1 MMVDIGQIVA
11 IIAATVAGL
20 VAFIKGIEYLG
31 GKINRCAMK
40 WFEHGLEPVNRKL
53 DGLDRKLTD
62 VDLSACK
69 NFLVRFLSDVEQGN
83 PIDEVEKERFYETY
97 QHYTDDLHQNTYIH
111 DKVERL
117 KKQGKL

>member
-1 MMVDIGQIVA
+1 MTVDIGQIVA

-20 VAFIKGIEYLG
+20 VAFLKGIEYLG
-31 GKINRCAMK
+31 GKISRAAMK

-111 DKVERL
+111 DKVESL

>member
-1 MMVDIGQIVA
+1 MTVDIGQIIA

-31 GKINRCAMK
+31 GKISRAAMK

-111 DKVERL
+111 DKVESL

>member
-1 MMVDIGQIVA
+1 MTVDIGQIVA

-31 GKINRCAMK
+31 EKINRWAMK
-40 WFEHGLEPVNRKL
+40 WLENGLKPVNQKL

-69 NFLVRFLSDVEQGN
+69 NFLVRFLADVEQGN

-97 QHYTDDLHQNTYIH
+97 QHYTEDLHQNTYIH
-111 DKVERL
+111 DKVESL

>member
-1 MMVDIGQIVA
+1 MTVDIGQIVA

-20 VAFIKGIEYLG
+20 VAFLKGIEYLG
-31 GKINRCAMK
+31 GKISRAAMK

-69 NFLVRFLSDVEQGN
+69 NFLVRFLSDVEQAN

-111 DKVERL
+111 DKVESL

>member
-1 MMVDIGQIVA
+1 MTVDIGQIVA

-20 VAFIKGIEYLG
+20 VAFLKGIEYLG
-31 GKINRCAMK
+31 GKISRAAMK

-53 DGLDRKLTD
+53 DGLDRKLAD

-111 DKVERL
+111 DKVESL

>member
-1 MMVDIGQIVA
+1 MPIGQFIA
-11 IIAATVAGL
+11 IAAGVIAGL

-31 GKINRCAMK
+31 GKISHCTSK
-40 WFEHGLEPVNRKL
+40 WLENGLAPVNRKL

-111 DKVERL
+111 DKVESL